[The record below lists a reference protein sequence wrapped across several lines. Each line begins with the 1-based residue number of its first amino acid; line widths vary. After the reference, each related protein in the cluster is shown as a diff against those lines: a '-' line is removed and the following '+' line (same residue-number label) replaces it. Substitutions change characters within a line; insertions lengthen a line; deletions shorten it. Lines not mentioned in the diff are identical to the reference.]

1 MNKRSI
7 KMSERCSTQIKE
19 MWQASDGFWAAAAPG
34 WCFDTLSGYLLYA
47 ETEDEL
53 MSEAGERVH
62 PEEYEVRDLV
72 GQQVSVVSY
81 ERACELL
88 PRLRLGYS
96 IISTSTGENFE
107 RIQPSVHH
115 RHQDFLTLE
124 QEDGTKIYSLPDYS
138 LTVREEVQKD
148 GAIRLTPLTG
158 AVACTSRSWQELPE
172 EGLNAACLS
181 LEQQINRETG
191 KDEEETQPL
200 LRVTGDRSDSLVSAL
215 LALPPQKGAGL
226 IEVAP
231 MVGGTLSIQAIPQ
244 RQQPSDLKAINRIS
258 QMLQDNGYEE
268 ASKFLDCV
276 YEL

>member
-19 MWQASDGFWAAAAPG
+19 MWQDSDGFWAAAAPG

-107 RIQPSVHH
+107 RIQSSVHH

-148 GAIRLTPLTG
+148 GTIRLTPLTG
-158 AVACTSRSWQELPE
+158 AVAYTSRSWHELPE
-172 EGLNAACLS
+172 KGLNAACLS
-181 LEQQINRETG
+181 LEQQINREMEKG
-191 KDEEETQPL
+191 VEEPQPL
-200 LRVTGDRSDSLVSAL
+200 LRVTGDPSDSLVSAL
-215 LALPPQKGAGL
+215 LALPVQKRAGL

-231 MVGGTLSIQAIPQ
+231 MAGGALSIQSIPQ
-244 RQQPSDLKAINRIS
+244 RQSSDLKTINRIS
-258 QMLQDNGYEE
+258 QMLQDNGYEA

>member
-19 MWQASDGFWAAAAPG
+19 MWQDSDGFWAAAAPG

-148 GAIRLTPLTG
+148 GTIHLTPLTG

-200 LRVTGDRSDSLVSAL
+200 LRVTGDRSDPLVSAL

-231 MVGGTLSIQAIPQ
+231 MAGGTLSIQAIPQ
-244 RQQPSDLKAINRIS
+244 RQPSDLKAINRIS

>member
-7 KMSERCSTQIKE
+7 KMSEKCSTQIKE
-19 MWQASDGFWAAAAPG
+19 MWQDSEGFWAAAASG
-34 WCFDTLSGYLLYA
+34 WCFDTLSGYLLCA

-53 MSEAGERVH
+53 MSEAGDRIR
-62 PEEYEVRDLV
+62 PEEYEVRDLA
-72 GQQVSVVSY
+72 GQRLCIVSY

-88 PRLRLGYS
+88 PQLRLGYS

-107 RIQPSVHH
+107 RIQSSVHH

-148 GAIRLTPLTG
+148 GTIRLTPLTG
-158 AVACTSRSWQELPE
+158 AVAYTSRSWHELPE
-172 EGLNAACLS
+172 KGLKAACLS
-181 LEQQINRETG
+181 LEQQINREMEKG
-191 KDEEETQPL
+191 VEEPQPL
-200 LRVTGDRSDSLVSAL
+200 LRVTGDPSDSLVSAL
-215 LALPPQKGAGL
+215 LALPVQKRAGL

-231 MVGGTLSIQAIPQ
+231 MAGGALSIQSIPQ
-244 RQQPSDLKAINRIS
+244 RQSSDLKTINRIS
-258 QMLQDNGYEE
+258 QMLQDNGYEA